1 MGSDQIM
8 ELDLKPLAEKFGFSL
23 KASKLLGRTDRE
35 PLYFH
40 VTADFGDERIAE
52 LFLKQQSKSPEAQIV
67 LQQKFRATG
76 FASIPEFI
84 ANPEQYYWI
93 KQDDSYWTA
102 QNYIQSKPA
111 YDWLNFDCSVE
122 HCALAGRTLA
132 SIHISGA
139 ELLKA
144 DPHLSDRSL
153 KQISAKLQDRF
164 APTKERF
171 DDALESIRSGA
182 EGALLRALDTIGA
195 LKSEAL
201 VLRLQK
207 ISKELAKLEQALPLT
222 ICHGDFHPGNV
233 LFSKDGPFVVDWDY
247 ACIASQLYDLSYAL
261 FAFSLQADFS
271 EGGQLFNSLK
281 ASAFLDG
288 YSSAAGV
295 DVVAVMNQMQYLD
308 TYSEFMYLLLL
319 DWVMGECLN
328 SDSLYKMHA
337 GFGNI
342 ALALTYCCQ

>member
-1 MGSDQIM
+1 MQP
-8 ELDLKPLAEKFGFSL
+8 DLKPLAEKFGFSL
-23 KASKLLGRTDRE
+23 KASKPLGRTDRE
-35 PLYFH
+35 SMYFK
-40 VTADFGDERIAE
+40 VTAEYGDERLVE
-52 LFLKQQSKSPEAQIV
+52 LFLKQQAKSPEAQIV
-67 LQQKFRATG
+67 LQQKFAATG

-93 KQDDSYWTA
+93 KQDDNYWTA
-102 QNYIQSKPA
+102 QNYIQSKPH
-111 YDWLNFDCSVE
+111 YDWLNFDCAVE

-132 SIHISGA
+132 SIHLSGA
-139 ELLKA
+139 DLLKT
-144 DPHLSDRSL
+144 DHHLSDRSL

-164 APTKERF
+164 ASTKNRF
-171 DDALESIRSGA
+171 DDSLELIISA
-182 EGALLRALDTIGA
+182 ADGALLRAADAIGS

-201 VLRLQK
+201 LLRLQK
-207 ISKELAKLEQALPLT
+207 ISTELAKLEQALPLT
-222 ICHGDFHPGNV
+222 VCHGDFHPGNI

-261 FAFSLQADFS
+261 FSFSLQEDLC

-295 DVVAVMNQMQYLD
+295 DIVAVMNQMQYLD

-328 SDSLYKMHA
+328 SDSLYKKHA